1 MNGGGKS
8 VLYVQ
13 KILMRSLALKSG
25 PRNGVIA
32 GEGCGFV
39 KNAKYQRIS
48 VSHWERCR
56 AEGVFDG
63 GEN

>member
-1 MNGGGKS
+1 M
-8 VLYVQ
+8 YVQ

-48 VSHWERCR
+48 VSYWERGR